1 MNLTLAVLIVLLL
14 IALAVIAGLRANQ
27 VNWGGWWVNAIDGL
41 VRRYVR
47 RFHRQGDALLH
58 LPEGGVLVA
67 ANHVSGLD
75 PLLLITASRRP
86 LRFLIAEEEYN
97 RFGLRWLFRA
107 AGCIPVDRGGRTD
120 AAFRAAVRA
129 LHAGEAVALFPHG
142 RIFLDDQPESR
153 VKPGVLRLAQLAH
166 CPIVPARIE
175 GVAGMGTV
183 FSCLF
188 LRGRVRLTDFP
199 VLSAEHAHGPEMR
212 QQLGELLLGRRQQIE
227 LAVSAEPSSVLQ
239 RPAIK
244 PRFVRDQLSAEG
256 RGREA

>member
-1 MNLTLAVLIVLLL
+1 MIALVVLLVISLLLGLAVW
-14 IALAVIAGLRANQ
+14 AGLRANQ
-27 VNWGGWWVNAIDGL
+27 ADWGGWWVNAIDGL
-41 VRRYVR
+41 ARRYVR
-47 RFHRQGDALLH
+47 RYHRQGDAYLH

-129 LHAGEAVALFPHG
+129 LKAGEAVALFPHG

-153 VKPGVLRLAQLAH
+153 VKPGVLRLAQLAKA
-166 CPIVPARIE
+166 PIVPARIE
-175 GVAGMGTV
+175 GVAGQGSV
-183 FSCLF
+183 FTCLF
-188 LRGRVRLTDFP
+188 LRGRVTLTDFP
-199 VLSAEHAHGPEMR
+199 VIDPEHAHGADMR
-212 QQLGELLLGRRQQIE
+212 QQLGELLLGRRSQI
-227 LAVSAEPSSVLQ
+227 VLP
-239 RPAIK
+239 PA
-244 PRFVRDQLSAEG
+244 SEN
-256 RGREA
+256 

>member
-1 MNLTLAVLIVLLL
+1 MILLVVLLIFVLLAGLAVW
-14 IALAVIAGLRANQ
+14 AGLRANQ
-27 VNWGGWWVNAIDGL
+27 ADWGGWWVNAIDGL
-41 VRRYVR
+41 ARRYVR
-47 RFHRQGDALLH
+47 RYHRQGDAFLH
-58 LPEGGVLVA
+58 LPAGGVLVA

-75 PLLLITASRRP
+75 PLLLIAASRRP

-129 LHAGEAVALFPHG
+129 LKAGEAVALFPHG

-153 VKPGVLRLAQLAH
+153 VKPGVLRLAQLAN

-175 GVAGMGTV
+175 GVAGQGSV
-183 FSCLF
+183 FTCLF

-199 VLSAEHAHGPEMR
+199 ILTAEHAHGPEMR
-212 QQLGELLLGRRQQIE
+212 QQLGELLLGRRKEIG
-227 LAVSAEPSSVLQ
+227 LPTSATET
-239 RPAIK
+239 
-244 PRFVRDQLSAEG
+244 
-256 RGREA
+256 

>member
-1 MNLTLAVLIVLLL
+1 MTLLIVFCVLLSL
-14 IALAVIAGLRANQ
+14 FVLAVIAGLRANQ
-27 VNWGGWWVNAIDGL
+27 VDWGGWWLNSIDGL

-47 RFHRQGDALLH
+47 RFHRQGNALLH

-97 RFGLRWLFRA
+97 RFGLRWLFRS

-129 LHAGEAVALFPHG
+129 LKAGEAVALFPHG

-153 VKPGVLRLAQLAH
+153 VKPGVLRLAQLAN

-175 GVAGMGTV
+175 GVAGMGSV
-183 FSCLF
+183 FTCLF
-188 LRGRVRLTDFP
+188 LRGSVRLIDFP
-199 VLSAEHAHGPEMR
+199 ILSAEHAHGPEMR
-212 QQLGELLLGRRQQIE
+212 LQLGELLLGRRKQIDVR
-227 LAVSAEPSSVLQ
+227 LTAAEH
-239 RPAIK
+239 
-244 PRFVRDQLSAEG
+244 
-256 RGREA
+256 